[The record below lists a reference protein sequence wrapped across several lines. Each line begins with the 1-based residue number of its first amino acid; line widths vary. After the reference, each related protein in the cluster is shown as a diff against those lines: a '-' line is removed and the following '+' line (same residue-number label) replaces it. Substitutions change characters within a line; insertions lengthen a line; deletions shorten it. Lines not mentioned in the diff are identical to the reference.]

1 MYRPSLSLPLLSE
14 SVEFPESLGKERHV
28 KTKLATMLKEE
39 GFDFS
44 REDNLIK
51 YQDFF
56 NEANLSTKHLSN
68 GGEVAYNISIT
79 AKCMTAIIL
88 SLLLLLPVG
97 LILTLV
103 WYLKYSKLRRS
114 IRSAASNLTQA

>member
-56 NEANLSTKHLSN
+56 NEANISTKHLSK